1 MPSSTSSFVIY
12 TKENCVYCDRAK
24 ALLALGNLAYVEKP
38 GRDVREKFGSSTFP
52 VIVDPEG
59 VVLGGFEAL
68 QDTLEEPVLQKTLA
82 RFSAFPVEH
91 PDIYAL
97 YKKAVAGFWTAD
109 ELVMTEDATNFV
121 EKLSEDERFFIKHV
135 LAFFASSDGIV
146 NENLLANFSQEVQ
159 LAEARLFYAYQAF
172 NEAEHSRA
180 YGMLIDSLIKDP
192 IERDQLFNAILHVPA
207 VKKKAEWALKYLHRP
222 TRRFAER
229 LVAFLC
235 VEGILFSGSFCAIF
249 WLKQTH
255 PGLMPGLSL
264 SNQWISR
271 DEALHCDHAIL
282 LYHKLKRRLTQQ
294 QVEDIIGE
302 AVENEVEFIGDAVPC
317 TLIGM
322 NAAMMTE
329 YIQFVADRLL
339 LDLGYSKLYNAK
351 NPFPWMEHI
360 SLEGKTNF
368 FESRVSEY
376 QRAGILEKSPHGS
389 RFSLTDDF

>member
-1 MPSSTSSFVIY
+1 MFVVY
-12 TKENCVYCDRAK
+12 SKDACTYCDRAK
-24 ALLALGNLAYVEKP
+24 ALLKLRGLEFVDKP
-38 GRDVREKFGSSTFP
+38 GRDVRAKFGASTYP
-52 VIVDPEG
+52 VIVGPDNA
-59 VVLGGFEAL
+59 VIGGYEAL
-68 QDTLEEPVLQKTLA
+68 QDQLEEPILQKSLA

-91 PDIYAL
+91 ADIYDL

-109 ELVMTEDATNFV
+109 ELVLSQDATDFA
-121 EKLSEDERFFIKHV
+121 EKLTDNERHFLKHV

-146 NENLLANFSQEVQ
+146 NENLLGNFSQEVQ

-192 IERDQLFNAILHVPA
+192 IERDQLFNAIFHVPA
-207 VKKKAEWALKYLHRP
+207 VQKKSAWAMKYLHRP

-249 WLKQTH
+249 WMKHTH

-271 DEALHCDHAIL
+271 DEALHCDHAAL
-282 LYHKLKRRLTQQ
+282 LYKKLRRALSQD
-294 QVEDIIGE
+294 QVEAIVKE
-302 AVENEVEFIGDAVPC
+302 AVENEIEFINDAVPC
-317 TLIGM
+317 RLIGM
-322 NAAMMTE
+322 NAELMTE
-329 YIQFVADRLL
+329 YIKFVADRLL
-339 LDLGYSKLYNAK
+339 QDLGYSKAYSAK
-351 NPFPWMEHI
+351 NPFPWMQTI
-360 SLEGKTNF
+360 CLEGKTNF

-376 QRAGILEKSPHGS
+376 QRAGVLETGGGAK
-389 RFSLTDDF
+389 FSLCDDF